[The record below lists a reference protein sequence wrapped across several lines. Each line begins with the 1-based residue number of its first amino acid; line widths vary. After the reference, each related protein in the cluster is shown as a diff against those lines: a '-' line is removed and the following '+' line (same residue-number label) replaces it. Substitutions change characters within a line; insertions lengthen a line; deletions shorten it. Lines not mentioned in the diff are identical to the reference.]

1 MIWKI
6 RPNLKCY
13 VSGRSISPMQD
24 LLTSNSGVG
33 INVSIKYIGVS
44 NFYVKT
50 GLNFLQGSSQKK
62 RYRYF
67 TEIDHK

>member
-1 MIWKI
+1 MLRFGKKHF
-6 RPNLKCY
+6 P
-13 VSGRSISPMQD
+13 QD

-33 INVSIKYIGVS
+33 INVSIKYIGVIYT

-50 GLNFLQGSSQKK
+50 GLNFLQGSSQKE

-67 TEIDHK
+67 IEIVVRRDHK